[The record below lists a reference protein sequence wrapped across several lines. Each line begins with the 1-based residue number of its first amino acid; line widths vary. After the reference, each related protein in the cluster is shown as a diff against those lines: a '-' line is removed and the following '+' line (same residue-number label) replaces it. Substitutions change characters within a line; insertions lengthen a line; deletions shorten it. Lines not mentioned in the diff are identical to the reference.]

1 MLRRMGLVTLEP
13 RARSAIGPRLSRIL
27 LVIFSALILMA
38 FLALVGLALW
48 QKYTQTIGESRRT
61 TQNLSRT
68 IEEHALRSFHEADV
82 MLSGLA
88 DLFEEQARHGQRD
101 LGQMRSALKAHVLLS
116 RQYRNLAVIDA
127 TGHRLTSAAGVMEPL
142 DVSDRDYFAGL
153 RDHPEIDFFI
163 SEPFVSRIAKTW
175 SLAFSRRLHR
185 PDGGFDGIVVA
196 VVDLNWLQDFYAAL
210 DVGRLGTV
218 TLWDGTASHVLA
230 RHPADPAVLGQSF
243 DGGPLF
249 ELIGDGERAGTFQ
262 SVSPVD
268 GAARIVSFRRVAD
281 LPFVVSVALA
291 EPEVLA
297 NWHRDLW
304 TYGDGAAIASAVL
317 MLLTA
322 ALLRQLRRQHE
333 FVLALRASEAATAE
347 ANRRLQASEA
357 RFRDY
362 AETASDW
369 YWETDT
375 EHRFSYISDRIRQFG
390 IDPAARIGARRIDNA
405 LDAADAK
412 KWRAHEADIARHAPF
427 SDFIYL
433 FTAHEAP
440 RYCSVSGKPLF
451 DEAGRFVGYRGSGRD
466 VTEAIRSERRLRDAL
481 VTAETA
487 NRAKSEFLA
496 GMSHELRTP
505 LNAIIGFSDL
515 VRSGIAGAMAPKVME
530 YVEDIHYSGQ
540 HLLKMINDILEISRI
555 EAGALTLNEAA
566 VDVGEAVAAC
576 VRLLAPRAN
585 EGGLVL
591 DVAIED
597 GMPALFIDETRLKQ
611 ILLNLLSNAV
621 KFTPA
626 GGRVT
631 VQAMVI
637 ESGAM
642 RVAVIDNG
650 IGMTAEEVELA
661 MQPFR
666 QVNSN
671 LARRSEGTGLGLPLT
686 KAFVEL
692 HGGRLIVESTPGD
705 GTTASIVFPR
715 ERVLQ
720 KAA

>member
-1 MLRRMGLVTLEP
+1 LVTLEP
-13 RARSAIGPRLSRIL
+13 RARSAIRPTLPRIL
-27 LVIFSALILMA
+27 LIISSALILMT

-61 TQNLSRT
+61 TQNLART

-88 DLFEEQARHGQRD
+88 DLFEERSRHGP
-101 LGQMRSALKAHVLLS
+101 LEFGQVQSVLKAYARRS
-116 RQYRNLAVIDA
+116 RQYRNLAIFDVAGD
-127 TGHRLTSAAGVMEPL
+127 RLVGTSGDPRPL
-142 DVSDRDYFAGL
+142 NVADRDYFATL
-153 RDHPEIDFFI
+153 RDQPETHF
-163 SEPFVSRIAKTW
+163 FVSRPFFSRIDSVW
-175 SLAFSRRLHR
+175 SLAFSRRLYR
-185 PDGGFDGIVVA
+185 PDGGFGGVIVA
-196 VVDLNWLQDFYAAL
+196 VVDLSWLQDFYAAL
-210 DVGRLGTV
+210 DVGQSGSI

-230 RHPADPAVLGQSF
+230 RHPADLGLLGKTF
-243 DGGPLF
+243 DVGPLF
-249 ELIGDGERAGTFQ
+249 ELVRDGQRSGTFR
-262 SVSPVD
+262 SASPRD
-268 GAARIVSFRRVAD
+268 GTARIVSFRRVAD

-291 EPEVLA
+291 ESEVLA
-297 NWHRDLW
+297 HWRRDLW
-304 TYGDGAAIASAVL
+304 TYGSVAAIVSAIL

-322 ALLRQLRRQHE
+322 ALLRQLRRQQE
-333 FVLALRASEAATAE
+333 FVLALRTSEAATAE
-347 ANRRLQASEA
+347 ANRRLLASEA

-390 IDPAARIGARRIDNA
+390 VDPVARIGASRIDNA
-405 LDAADAK
+405 LDAADAE
-412 KWRAHEADIARHAPF
+412 KWRAHEADLARYAPF
-427 SDFIYL
+427 SDSVYR
-433 FTAHEAP
+433 FTAGDSG
-440 RYCSVSGKPLF
+440 RYASISGKPLF

-466 VTEAIRSERRLRDAL
+466 VTEAILSERRLRDAL
-481 VTAETA
+481 MTAETA

-515 VRSGIAGAMAPKVME
+515 VRSGMAGATAPKVME

-540 HLLKMINDILEISRI
+540 HLLKMINEILEISRI

-566 VDVGEAVAAC
+566 IDVGEAIAAC
-576 VRLLAPRAN
+576 VRLLAPRAS
-585 EGGLVL
+585 EGGLTL
-591 DVAIED
+591 DMAVDD
-597 GMPALFIDETRLKQ
+597 GLPALFIDETRLKQ

-626 GGRVT
+626 NGRVT
-631 VQAMVI
+631 VQAALI
-637 ESGAM
+637 EGGAM
-642 RVAVIDNG
+642 RIAVIDDG

-686 KAFVEL
+686 KAFVDL

>member
-1 MLRRMGLVTLEP
+1 VTLRLHE
-13 RARSAIGPRLSRIL
+13 RSTIRLRLPRIL
-27 LVIFSALILMA
+27 LIASSTLILTA
-38 FLALVGLALW
+38 FLTLVGLALW
-48 QKYTQTIGESRRT
+48 QKYAQTITDSRRT
-61 TQNLSRT
+61 TQNLART

-88 DLFEEQARHGQRD
+88 DLFEEQFRRGPVD
-101 LGQMRSALKAHVLLS
+101 LGQMQSVLKAYLRRS
-116 RQYRNLAVIDA
+116 KQYRNLALIDA
-127 TGHRLTSAAGVMEPL
+127 AGDRLIGTSGDPRPL
-142 DVSDRDYFAGL
+142 NVADRDYFTVP
-153 RDHPEIDFFI
+153 RDQPETNF
-163 SEPFVSRIAKTW
+163 FVSRPFFSRIDNVW

-185 PDGGFDGIVVA
+185 PDGEFDGVIVA
-196 VVDLNWLQDFYAAL
+196 VVDLSWLQDFYAAL
-210 DVGRLGTV
+210 DIGRLGNV

-230 RHPADPAVLGQSF
+230 RHPANAALLGQTF
-243 DGGPLF
+243 DIGPLF
-249 ELIGDGERAGTFQ
+249 ELVGSGRPSDTFQ
-262 SVSPVD
+262 SVSPLD
-268 GAARIVSFRRVAD
+268 GTERIVSFRRVAD

-297 NWHRDLW
+297 HWRRDLW
-304 TYGDGAAIASAVL
+304 TYGSAAAIVSAIL

-322 ALLRQLRRQHE
+322 ALLRQLRRQQE
-333 FVLALRASEAATAE
+333 FVSVLRASEVATAE

-390 IDPAARIGARRIDNA
+390 VDPAGCIGARRIDDA

-412 KWRAHEADIARHAPF
+412 KWRAHEADLARHAPF
-427 SDFIYL
+427 SDFVYR
-433 FTAHEAP
+433 FTAGGTG
-440 RYCSVSGKPLF
+440 RYASVGGKPLF
-451 DEAGRFVGYRGSGRD
+451 DELGRFAGYRGSGRD
-466 VTEAIRSERRLRDAL
+466 VTEAIASERRLRDAL

-530 YVEDIHYSGQ
+530 YVDDIHFAGQ
-540 HLLKMINDILEISRI
+540 HLLNMINDILEISRI
-555 EAGALTLNEAA
+555 EAGALKLDEAA
-566 VDVGEAVAAC
+566 IDVGEAIAVC
-576 VRLLAPRAN
+576 VRLLAPRAS
-585 EGGLVL
+585 EGNLTL
-591 DVAIED
+591 DVAIAD
-597 GMPALFIDETRLKQ
+597 GLPALFIDETRLKQ

-621 KFTPA
+621 KFTPP
-626 GGRVT
+626 GGHVT
-631 VQAMVI
+631 VQAAVI

-642 RVAVIDNG
+642 RIAVIDDG
-650 IGMTAEEVELA
+650 IGMTPDEIELA
-661 MQPFR
+661 MHPFR

-686 KAFVEL
+686 KAFVES
-692 HGGRLIVESTPGD
+692 HSGRLTVESTPGL
-705 GTTASIVFPR
+705 GTTASIIFPH

>member
-1 MLRRMGLVTLEP
+1 MGLVTLEP
-13 RARSAIGPRLSRIL
+13 GARSAIRPILPRIL
-27 LVIFSALILMA
+27 LIIASALILMA
-38 FLALVGLALW
+38 FLTLVGLALW
-48 QKYTQTIGESRRT
+48 QKYTQTIGEARLT

-88 DLFEEQARHGQRD
+88 DLFEERSRHGS
-101 LGQMRSALKAHVLLS
+101 LEIGQMQSVLKAYALRS
-116 RQYRNLAVIDA
+116 RQYRNLAIFDVAGD
-127 TGHRLTSAAGVMEPL
+127 RLAGTSGDPRSLNVA
-142 DVSDRDYFAGL
+142 DRDYFAVL
-153 RDHPEIDFFI
+153 RDQPETHF
-163 SEPFVSRIAKTW
+163 FVSQPFFSRIDSVW
-175 SLAFSRRLHR
+175 SLAFSRRLSR
-185 PDGGFDGIVVA
+185 PDGAFGGIVVA

-230 RHPADPAVLGQSF
+230 RRPADPGLLGQSF
-243 DGGPLF
+243 DSGPLF
-249 ELIGDGERAGTFQ
+249 ALVGRGERAGTFQ
-262 SVSPVD
+262 SVSPLD
-268 GAARIVSFRRVAD
+268 GTERIVSFRRVAD

-304 TYGDGAAIASAVL
+304 TYGGGATIVSAVL

-322 ALLRQLRRQHE
+322 ALLRQLGRQQE
-333 FVLALRASEAATAE
+333 FVRALRASEAATAE

-375 EHRFSYISDRIRQFG
+375 EHRFSYISDNIRQFG
-390 IDPAARIGARRIDNA
+390 VDPAARIGARRIDNA
-405 LDAADAK
+405 LDGADAE
-412 KWRAHEADIARHAPF
+412 KWRAHAANLARHAPF
-427 SDFIYL
+427 SDFVYR
-433 FTAHEAP
+433 FSVEDGG
-440 RYCSVSGKPLF
+440 RYASVSGKPLF
-451 DEAGRFVGYRGSGRD
+451 NEAGRFVGYRGSGRD
-466 VTEAIRSERRLRDAL
+466 VTEAILTERRLRDAL

-515 VRSGIAGAMAPKVME
+515 VRSGMAGATAPKVME

-555 EAGALTLNEAA
+555 EAGALKLDEAA
-566 VDVGEAVAAC
+566 IDVGEAVAVC
-576 VRLLAPRAN
+576 VRLLAPRAS
-585 EGGLVL
+585 EGGLTL
-591 DVAIED
+591 DLAVDD
-597 GMPALFIDETRLKQ
+597 GLPALFIDETRLKQ

-621 KFTPA
+621 KFTPV
-626 GGRVT
+626 GGHVT
-631 VQAMVI
+631 ARATMV
-637 ESGAM
+637 EGGAM
-642 RVAVIDNG
+642 RIAVSDDG

-692 HGGRLIVESTPGD
+692 QSGRLTIESVPGH
-705 GTTASIVFPR
+705 GTTASILFPR
-715 ERVLQ
+715 ERVLR

>member
-1 MLRRMGLVTLEP
+1 MI
-13 RARSAIGPRLSRIL
+13 S
-27 LVIFSALILMA
+27 SALILAA
-38 FLALVGLALW
+38 FLGLVVLALG
-48 QKYTQTIGESRRT
+48 QKYTQTIGEARRT

-82 MLSGLA
+82 MLSGLD
-88 DLFEEQARHGQRD
+88 DLFEEQARHAPRD
-101 LGQMRSALKAHVLLS
+101 IGQMQSTLKAHALLS

-127 TGHRLTSAAGVMEPL
+127 TGHRLTSAAGETAPL
-142 DVSDRDYFAGL
+142 DVSDRDYFAVL
-153 RDHPEIDFFI
+153 RDHPETDFFV
-163 SEPFVSRIAKTW
+163 SQPFVSRIAKTW
-175 SLAFSRRLHR
+175 SLAFSHRLHR
-185 PDGGFDGIVVA
+185 LDGGFDGVVVA
-196 VVDLNWLQDFYAAL
+196 IVDLDWLQNFYAAL

-218 TLWDGTASHVLA
+218 TLWNGAASRVLA
-230 RHPADPAVLGQSF
+230 RHPADPDVF
-243 DGGPLF
+243 DQTFEVNPLF
-249 ELIGDGERAGTFQ
+249 ERIGNGQRAGTFQ

-268 GAARIVSFRRVAD
+268 GTARIISFRRVAD

-291 EPEVLA
+291 GPEVLA

-304 TYGDGAAIASAVL
+304 TYGIGAAIVSALL

-390 IDPAARIGARRIDNA
+390 VDPAECIGVRRIDNA
-405 LDAADAK
+405 LDAADAE
-412 KWRAHEADIARHAPF
+412 KWRAHAADLARHAPF
-427 SDFIYL
+427 SDFVYR
-433 FTAHEAP
+433 FTAGDTG
-440 RYCSVSGKPLF
+440 RYASVGGKPLF

-466 VTEAIRSERRLRDAL
+466 VTEAIRSKRRLRDAL
-481 VTAETA
+481 VMAETA

-555 EAGALTLNEAA
+555 EAGAIKLNETA
-566 VDVGEAVAAC
+566 VDVGEAIAVCA
-576 VRLLAPRAN
+576 RLLAPRAS
-585 EGGLVL
+585 EGGLTL
-591 DVAIED
+591 DVAIDD
-597 GMPALFIDETRLKQ
+597 GLPALFIDETRLKQ

-621 KFTPA
+621 KFTPS
-626 GGRVT
+626 GGHVT
-631 VQAMVI
+631 ARAMMI

-642 RVAVIDNG
+642 RIAVIDDG

-661 MQPFR
+661 MLPFR

-692 HGGRLIVESTPGD
+692 HGGRLIVDSAPGS

-720 KAA
+720 RAA

>member
-1 MLRRMGLVTLEP
+1 VTLVP
-13 RARSAIGPRLSRIL
+13 RERSAIRLRLPHIL
-27 LVIFSALILMA
+27 LIASSALILIA
-38 FLALVGLALW
+38 FLGLVALALG
-48 QKYTQTIGESRRT
+48 QKYAQTIGEARRT

-88 DLFEEQARHGQRD
+88 DLIEEGARRGPRD
-101 LGQMRSALKAHVLLS
+101 LKQIQSALKAHAALS
-116 RQYRNLAVIDA
+116 RQYRNLALIDA
-127 TGHRLTSAAGVMEPL
+127 TGRRLTSARGETAPL
-142 DVSDRDYFAGL
+142 DVSDRDYFTVL
-153 RDHPEIDFFI
+153 RDHPETDFVISQPFI
-163 SEPFVSRIAKTW
+163 SRIGKAW

-185 PDGGFDGIVVA
+185 LDGGFDGVVVA
-196 VVDLNWLQDFYAAL
+196 VFDLGWLQDFYAAL

-230 RHPADPAVLGQSF
+230 RHPADPGVLDQTF
-243 DGGPLF
+243 DFGPLF
-249 ELIGDGERAGTFQ
+249 ERVRHGERVGTFQ
-262 SVSPVD
+262 SVSPID
-268 GAARIVSFRRVAD
+268 ATARIISFRRVAD

-297 NWHRDLW
+297 NWRRDLW
-304 TYGDGAAIASAVL
+304 TYGGVAAFVSALLVL
-317 MLLTA
+317 LA
-322 ALLRQLRRQHE
+322 AAFLRQLRRQRE
-333 FVLALRASEAATAE
+333 FFLALRASEAATAE

-369 YWETDT
+369 YWESDA

-390 IDPAARIGARRIDNA
+390 IDPAARIGASRIDNA
-405 LDAADAK
+405 LDAADAD
-412 KWRAHEADIARHAPF
+412 KWRAHEADLARQVPF
-427 SDFIYL
+427 SDFVYR
-433 FTAHEAP
+433 FTASDTG
-440 RYCSVSGKPLF
+440 RYASVSGKPLF
-451 DEAGRFVGYRGSGRD
+451 DEAGRFIGYRGSGRD

-515 VRSGIAGAMAPKVME
+515 VRSGIAGATAPKVME

-555 EAGALTLNEAA
+555 EAGAIKLNETAI
-566 VDVGEAVAAC
+566 DVGEAIAVCA
-576 VRLLAPRAN
+576 RLLAPRAD
-585 EGGLVL
+585 EGELTI
-591 DVAIED
+591 DVAIVD
-597 GMPALFIDETRLKQ
+597 GLPALFIDETRLKQ

-621 KFTPA
+621 KFTPL
-626 GGRVT
+626 GGHVT
-631 VQAMVI
+631 VQATMI
-637 ESGAM
+637 EGGTM
-642 RVAVIDNG
+642 RIAVIDDG

-692 HGGRLIVESTPGD
+692 HGGTLMLESTPGE